1 LGTWQLVL
9 GITVTRGDSV
19 FTDYTDHQQMIKII
33 NATHFAFL
41 KHNVNTPKDSPLHF
55 DAGGGAYTLSGN
67 NYKEHLDYY
76 NDRNWE
82 GKTFSFTVSIQ
93 GDTLIQKGMEKVE
106 GAGIDRE
113 IIEKYVRVKP

>member
-1 LGTWQLVL
+1 
-9 GITVTRGDSV
+9 
-19 FTDYTDHQQMIKII
+19 M
-33 NATHFAFL
+33 
-41 KHNVNTPKDSPLHF
+41 NTPKDSPLHF
-55 DAGGGAYTLSGN
+55 DAGGGAYKLSGN